1 MKEQQW
7 RRVASSRRRKNDI
20 ALVRR
25 QLALHSRIERAL
37 ASRKDARARARMLL
51 HALSCVCAPLMYAL
65 YKFDFHEETRWFV
78 VARNLGCAVR
88 TGREHR
94 ATTGRILFS
103 YRRRRL
109 VVLLASGFTSARGWH
124 ARKFDSYSI
133 SFNVLERFDD
143 FSMMGSTY
151 LACETTPTRVA
162 NTVHSESFCKI
173 SKIGFSDAFGV
184 VTSVKAIGEG
194 NIGWERSLT
203 PLNS

>member
-133 SFNVLERFDD
+133 SFNRSWTFRWFFDD
-143 FSMMGSTY
+143 GLDLPRLWNDT
-151 LACETTPTRVA
+151 
-162 NTVHSESFCKI
+162 NTSGEH
-173 SKIGFSDAFGV
+173 GAFG
-184 VTSVKAIGEG
+184 I
-194 NIGWERSLT
+194 IL
-203 PLNS
+203 